1 MGKGVKS
8 GTIIGI
14 MFAIVFVIALGSAI
28 ISRLNMNNYLEDGPP
43 EEAAETEGA
52 ALDGVPKAAR
62 GLAFAR
68 TFQAPPDGLTRIDA
82 PIETADGLQGW
93 DDFEGQWTVLN
104 LWATWCAPCLW
115 ELPDFDALAGALE
128 GHDIQVIALQTGPM
142 GDTEVSLEAA
152 RAEFEK
158 LGVTRLPVR
167 VDGSEDRAAY
177 MNALAYWRDGGKFA
191 MPTTLLL
198 NPAGEIVGVTSGARI
213 EMTGDE
219 PLDVKSTKPG
229 DVKTHWA
236 KEEAAEFLKAV
247 AAEA

>member
-43 EEAAETEGA
+43 EEAAETEG
-52 ALDGVPKAAR
+52 
-62 GLAFAR
+62 
-68 TFQAPPDGLTRIDA
+68 
-82 PIETADGLQGW
+82 
-93 DDFEGQWTVLN
+93 
-104 LWATWCAPCLW
+104 
-115 ELPDFDALAGALE
+115 
-128 GHDIQVIALQTGPM
+128 
-142 GDTEVSLEAA
+142 
-152 RAEFEK
+152 
-158 LGVTRLPVR
+158 VTRLPVR

-191 MPTTLLL
+191 MPTTRLI
-198 NPAGEIVGVTSGARI
+198 NPAGEIVGVTSGARNDR
-213 EMTGDE
+213 TGDE